1 MARQLQNS
9 IFTRTFVLG
18 IVLLFFLR
26 SGTAQSAI
34 APPLIADPADKRFVG
49 VDEDWTTPSLSK
61 SHLRPVQPMIG
72 EVAKFDTYTAELV
85 QVQWRWG
92 DPIDLW
98 IMKPKG
104 VQKPPVIVY
113 LYGYPFDTDV
123 FKDPDFQALSTKDGF
138 AAVGFCTA
146 LTGHRYHDRPM
157 KKWFVSELQ
166 ESLAV
171 SAHDVQMVLDYLASR
186 GDLDMDRVGV
196 FAQRA
201 GGSIGILASAADP
214 RIKVLDVLDPW
225 ADWPAWMAQ
234 SPFVP
239 ENERADY
246 VKPDYLNKVAVL
258 EPTDWIARV
267 QAKKFRL
274 QQRSYVIETPVV
286 AKDKLATAAPPGA
299 TVARY
304 KTPTEFDTVVGKDGG
319 MTLDW
324 VHDQLRSLPQPAAD
338 SGTAG
343 QKVNA
348 PNKKP

>member
-1 MARQLQNS
+1 MSRQLQIS
-9 IFTRTFVLG
+9 IFTRTFVVG
-18 IVLLFFLR
+18 IVLLFLSR
-26 SGTAQSAI
+26 SGSAQSVI

-49 VDEDWTTPSLSK
+49 VDEDWTTPALSK
-61 SHLRPVQPMIG
+61 SHLRPVQPLVG
-72 EVAKFDTYTAELV
+72 EVAQFDTYAAELV

-104 VQKPPVIVY
+104 VKKPPVIMY

-123 FKDPDFQALSTKDGF
+123 FKDPDFQTTSTKDGF
-138 AAVGFCTA
+138 AAIGFATA

-196 FAQRA
+196 FAQRS

-246 VKPDYLNKVAVL
+246 VKPDYLNKVAAL
-258 EPTDWIARV
+258 EPTDWIAKV

-274 QQRSYVIETPVV
+274 QQRSFVIETPVV
-286 AKDKLATAAPPGA
+286 AKDKLAAAAAPGV
-299 TVARY
+299 TVVRY
-304 KTPTEFDTVVGKDGG
+304 TTRTEFYTVVGNDGS

-324 VHDQLRSLPQPAAD
+324 VHDQLRSLPQSAPD
-338 SGTAG
+338 SATAV

-348 PNKKP
+348 PNQKP